1 MKISVSFD
9 GKAFKLSVPDNVTIP
24 YIEGD
29 GIGPEVVS
37 VAREVLSKAVEKVYN
52 GEKSIEWKE
61 IFAGSK
67 AKELYGELLPE
78 ETLKAIK
85 EHVVTLKGPLTT
97 PVGEGYRSLNVTI
110 RQSLDLY
117 ACVRPVFYIKGVP
130 SPMKHPEHMDIVIFR
145 ENTED
150 VYAGIEWKAKSEEAK
165 KVREFLEKEFGIK
178 IREDAGIGL
187 KPISEFCTKRLVR
200 KAIEYALNNNR
211 KSVTL
216 VHKGNIMKY
225 TEGTFREW
233 GYEVAREEFGSF
245 VITEDELWSKHNGEL
260 PEGKIVIKDRIADN
274 MFQQLITRTQEYDV
288 IATSNLNGDYLSDA
302 AAGQVGGLGVAPG
315 ANIGDYV
322 AVFEATHGTAP
333 KYAGLNKVNP
343 TSIILSGV
351 MMLEYIG
358 WKEAGEAIKNAIEK
372 TILQKNVTY
381 DLARQMEGAVTIGT
395 REYGAKIIEN
405 LSYEK

>member
-29 GIGPEVVS
+29 GTGPEVVS

-52 GEKSIEWKE
+52 GERSIEWKE

-117 ACVRPVFYIKGVP
+117 ACVRPVFYINGVP

-150 VYAGIEWKAKSEEAK
+150 VYAGIEWKAKSEEAN
-165 KVREFLEKEFGIK
+165 KVREFLEKEFDIK

-225 TEGTFREW
+225 TEGAFREW

-302 AAGQVGGLGVAPG
+302 AAGQIGGLGVAPG

-351 MMLEYIG
+351 MMIEYIG
-358 WKEAGEAIKNAIEK
+358 WKEAGEAIKKAIEK

-381 DLARQMEGAVTIGT
+381 DLARQMKGATTIGT
-395 REYGAKIIEN
+395 KEYGAKIIEN
-405 LSYEK
+405 LS

>member
-225 TEGTFREW
+225 TEGAFREW